1 MIASIRTTL
10 LLFLLAQDSAGAT
23 TPTDVYLQ
31 AFVNGVDKDYVVHV
45 QQDAAGLRMSADD
58 LITLGLAR
66 EALPSGATILLADI
80 DGLRAEYLEAE
91 QRLELTVPDNAL
103 APQLLGAQPAE
114 ESTPRSD
121 TGLVLDYSLH
131 VQGDQPA
138 NGSYPARTF
147 APTVS
152 AGFGRVPLV
161 RAEDFARTEDKAIRS
176 ASLGTDLRLFSP
188 WGLIFNRGL
197 STASSDELDYVR
209 EDTFWTYSGIE
220 SMRTHVIGDF
230 IGVPLTWTRA
240 LRLGGVRTSRNF
252 DVQPDLITFPVP
264 ALGGTAL
271 VPTTV
276 DLLVNGARQFS
287 AEAQPGPFLFAEP
300 PPLTGAGEVAIVYR
314 DALGRDVRITRPL
327 YVDTRLLG
335 DGLLDYDVELGYPR
349 RNYGWR
355 SFEYGEDPAA
365 IGSLRYGVNDSVTLE
380 AHTEFNESLRN
391 LGVGVLL
398 GLSRFG
404 VLTASLARSTGAG
417 NGLQASAG
425 YQYIAHDWSFDLYD
439 RRTRDDFRDLGSFEG
454 IPVPLRLS
462 RASMSLWLAGRHG
475 LSLNYVDQQ
484 DTQISRSRIAS
495 FGYNASWFS
504 GRVTTYLSVFRDYEN
519 ADSDGAYFTVTMGF
533 GRGGSAYGGASQFG
547 DEKTR
552 MYGMSQ
558 PADFDVGG
566 FGWNLA
572 VEDGNDDYQRANARL
587 EYRGKRV
594 ELAATASSTGRD
606 DPQLSSAFDA
616 AGALVWMRG
625 NLMATRV
632 IDDGFALVSTR
643 GLPGIPV
650 LRENRLFG
658 ETNRHGYLLVPDL
671 PAYRTSR
678 LSIDLLAAPVDVVA
692 GEDRLLA
699 NPRGF
704 SGVLVEF
711 PLERMQGA
719 TIVLVDVEQRPLPVG
734 TRVTLIETGD
744 EALVGYDG
752 RVFFATLQA
761 DNHFSAETPDTVCRA
776 SVKFD
781 PAKSMQTLGPVV
793 CHVLAAP

>member
-1 MIASIRTTL
+1 MNASIPTTL
-10 LLFLLAQDSAGAT
+10 LLFLIARHAAGAT
-23 TPTDVYLQ
+23 PATDLYLQ

-45 QQDAAGLRMSADD
+45 QRDALGLRMSAAD

-66 EALPSGATILLADI
+66 EALPSDDMILLADI
-80 DGLRAEYLEAE
+80 EGLSGEYFESE
-91 QRLELTVPDNAL
+91 QRLDLTVPDSAL
-103 APQLLGAQPAE
+103 APQLLGAPSGS
-114 ESTPRSD
+114 ESAPRSD
-121 TGLVLDYSLH
+121 TGLVFDYSLH
-131 VQGDQPA
+131 LRGDQPA
-138 NGSYPARTF
+138 NGAYPARTF

-152 AGFGRVPLV
+152 AGFGRLPLV
-161 RAEDFARTEDKAIRS
+161 RAEDFAQSEDKVIRS
-176 ASLGTDLRLFSP
+176 ASLSTDLRLFAP

-197 STASSDELDYVR
+197 TTANADAWDYVR

-230 IGVPLTWTRA
+230 IGAPLSWSRA
-240 LRLGGVRTSRNF
+240 LRLGGLRTSRNF

-264 ALGGTAL
+264 TLGGTAL

-276 DLLVNGARQFS
+276 DLLINGARQFS
-287 AEAQPGPFLFAEP
+287 AEAQAGPFLFVEP

-327 YVDTRLLG
+327 YVDTRLLD
-335 DGLLDYDVELGYPR
+335 DGLLDYDLELGYPR
-349 RNYGWR
+349 RDYGWR
-355 SFEYGEDPAA
+355 SFEYGSDPAA
-365 IGSLRYGVNDSVTLE
+365 IGSMRYGVTNAVTFE
-380 AHTEFNESLRN
+380 AHTEINDSLRN

-404 VLTASLARSTGAG
+404 VLTSSLSRSTGAG
-417 NGLQASAG
+417 TGLQASLG
-425 YQYIAHDWSFDLYD
+425 YQYIARSWSIDLYD

-454 IPVPLRLS
+454 IPVPLRFS
-462 RASMSLWLAGRHG
+462 RASMSLWVAGRHG

-484 DTQISRSRIAS
+484 DTQISRSRVAS
-495 FGYNASWFS
+495 FGYNASWFA
-504 GRVTTYLSVFRDYEN
+504 GRVTTYLSLFRDYEN

-547 DEKTR
+547 EEKTR
-552 MYGMSQ
+552 MYGMSR
-558 PADFDVGG
+558 PADYDVGG
-566 FGWNLA
+566 FGWNFA
-572 VEDGNDDYQRANARL
+572 VENGNEDYQRANARL

-594 ELAATASSTGRD
+594 ELAASASSTGSD
-606 DPQLSSAFDA
+606 DRQVSSAFDA

-625 NLMATRV
+625 NLMATRA

-658 ETNRHGYLLVPDL
+658 HTNRRGYLLVPDL

-678 LSIDLLAAPVDVVA
+678 LSIDLLEAPVNVVS

-719 TIVLVDVEQRPLPVG
+719 TIVLVDEDQRPLPVG
-734 TRVTLIETGD
+734 TRVTLLETQD

-752 RVFFATLQA
+752 RVFFASLRP
-761 DNHFSAETPDTVCRA
+761 DNHLSAETPDTVCSA

-793 CHVLAAP
+793 CRVLAAP